1 VALSLVAALAPW
13 VSMVQSTSDSA
24 SVGAVAV
31 GLFATAVEATVASG
45 PFLGQ
50 GAGAGDVLVLTVM
63 GTATGAGTGA
73 LVGLSIP
80 SWRNIYRRR

>member
-1 VALSLVAALAPW
+1 VALLLVAVLAPW

-24 SVGAVAV
+24 SIGAVAV

-50 GAGAGDVLVLTVM
+50 GAG
-63 GTATGAGTGA
+63 TGA

-80 SWRNIYRRR
+80 SRRNIYRRR